1 MTLNRRTLI
10 THGVAL
16 TGCAAV
22 SPLLGQPTPATLMSQ
37 ALADAAT
44 ERRKPFLF
52 AVVFDPHVIDRFYL
66 PGRENGVEDDESIL
80 HANERLLQARTSV
93 NTFRQADG
101 RRVAGVIPGD
111 CFHNDPSADYSF
123 YQENETRIDLFRKA
137 IDGFHAPVH
146 LGFGNHDYDVP
157 RISREMS
164 HRLFLEKLK
173 SDPYSAVNDRDFRFL
188 QVNNFLGKT
197 WDATSSDFNKGIGSL
212 GETQLLWLEPQLAA
226 RRPTTVLVHYP
237 LFLIQATEVGGLG
250 CIRCCADMRTASR
263 SSSVGPCISGWTSP
277 IPTDRNIWC
286 WPRRGTTQTAGC
298 FGRQI
303 RRAAL
308 SAGWTAIAWS
318 GQRTTRVPT
327 PQQRSGNAVI
337 VQLLC

>member
-250 CIRCCADMRTASR
+250 LHPLLRRYADSIQ
-263 SSSVGPCISGWTSP
+263 VVISGPLHKWVDFAHTYGPQHMVLAATRYDPNSWMLWEADP
-277 IPTDRNIWC
+277 ASGTVRWLDRNRVEWSTHYAS
-286 WPRRGTTQTAGC
+286 PYP
-298 FGRQI
+298 
-303 RRAAL
+303 
-308 SAGWTAIAWS
+308 SAT
-318 GQRTTRVPT
+318 
-327 PQQRSGNAVI
+327 
-337 VQLLC
+337 